1 MKSGRR
7 TDALHQVGA
16 PEASDV
22 APRSQGRTV
31 AEALAAISA
40 DLTPR
45 ERRAADH
52 LAAHYPVAG
61 LAPMARFARG
71 AGASSQTVLR
81 LLGKLGFSS
90 WRAMQDRLRAELA
103 SERASPLGR
112 WTARAEADLGVGD
125 HLDAFGARLARN
137 VASAFQNLDRQAFEA
152 TARRL
157 ADPRRQ
163 VLVVGGRFSQ
173 SLARLLVRHLEI
185 VRADVSEVGSLSST
199 WPDRLIDVGRRTVVV
214 AIDVR
219 RYAPDV
225 VRLCAFANER
235 GASVALLTDAPDAAA
250 APHAASVLVGPTD
263 SEGAWDSFTSIVA
276 LVEALVARVTE
287 LSAQSTAERLARL
300 EQIRAKMMGER

>member
-1 MKSGRR
+1 MKLGRR
-7 TDALHQVGA
+7 TGAAEQVYAAGA
-16 PEASDV
+16 PEIASN
-22 APRSQGRTV
+22 SNLRTV
-31 AEALAAISA
+31 AEALAAISPE
-40 DLTPR
+40 LTPR

-52 LAAHYPVAG
+52 LASHYPVAG

-157 ADPRRQ
+157 ADPRRE

-185 VRADVSEVGSLSST
+185 VRADVAEIGSLSST

-214 AIDVR
+214 AVDVR

-225 VRLCAFANER
+225 VRLCAFAKER
-235 GASVALLTDAPDAAA
+235 GASVALLTDARDAAA
-250 APHAASVLVGPTD
+250 APYADAVLVGPSD
-263 SEGAWDSFTSIVA
+263 SEGAWDSFTSLVA
-276 LVEALVARVTE
+276 LAEALVARVTE
-287 LSAQSTAERLARL
+287 LSAESTAERLSRL
-300 EQIRAKMMGER
+300 EQIRAKMLGEG